1 MSTDPRSS
9 ERSTERPPLR
19 PSPRLSRRF
28 YARPSTVVARELL
41 GRVFVRSERGG
52 ARLAARIVETEA
64 YEQTDPASHS
74 FRGVTARNAVMFGP
88 AGHLYV
94 YFTYGMHFCINV
106 VTDREGWGSAVLL
119 RAAEPLEGVST
130 MRRRRGT
137 ADPRLLCSGP
147 ARFTQALG
155 IDRRFD
161 GVDLVESATL
171 WIERGVPVPE
181 ALVQIGPRVGIRSG
195 VEQPWRFS
203 VAGDAFVSRGR
214 PLAAPWARRSGASG
228 RLRG

>member
-1 MSTDPRSS
+1 MSS
-9 ERSTERPPLR
+9 RSTERLERLPLR
-19 PSPRLSRRF
+19 LPRRF

-41 GRVFVRSERGG
+41 GRVFVRSGRAG
-52 ARLAARIVETEA
+52 ARVAARIVETEA

-74 FRGVTARNAVMFGP
+74 FRGLTARNAVMFGP

-94 YFTYGMHFCINV
+94 YFTYGMHFCMNV

-119 RAAEPLEGVST
+119 RAAEPLEGVAT

-137 ADPRLLCSGP
+137 ADLHLLCSGP

-155 IDRRFD
+155 IARGFD
-161 GVDLVESATL
+161 GVDLVDGSTL

-181 ALVQIGPRVGIRSG
+181 ARVQIGPRVGIRSG

-214 PLAAPWARRSGASG
+214 PVAAPRGRRPGASG

>member
-1 MSTDPRSS
+1 MSS
-9 ERSTERPPLR
+9 RSTERLSLR
-19 PSPRLSRRF
+19 LPRRF

-41 GRVFVRSERGG
+41 GRVFVRSGRSG
-52 ARLAARIVETEA
+52 ARVAARIVETEA

-94 YFTYGMHFCINV
+94 YFTYGMHFCMNV

-119 RAAEPLEGVST
+119 RAGEPLEGVAT

-147 ARFTQALG
+147 ARFTQAFG
-155 IDRRFD
+155 IGRGFD
-161 GVDLVESATL
+161 GVDLIEGSTI
-171 WIERGVPVPE
+171 WIERGVPVP
-181 ALVQIGPRVGIRSG
+181 AARVQIGPRVGIRSG

-203 VAGDAFVSRGR
+203 VAGDAFVSGVR
-214 PLAAPWARRSGASG
+214 PPAAP
-228 RLRG
+228 RLPPSRGSDRLKG

>member
-1 MSTDPRSS
+1 MSS
-9 ERSTERPPLR
+9 RSTERAEKPDGPDRRQLR
-19 PSPRLSRRF
+19 LQRRF

-41 GRVFVRSERGG
+41 GRVFVRSGRAG
-52 ARLAARIVETEA
+52 ARVAARIVETEA

-74 FRGVTARNAVMFGP
+74 FRGPTARNAVMFGP

-94 YFTYGMHFCINV
+94 YFTYGMHFCMNV
-106 VTDREGWGSAVLL
+106 VADREGWGSAVLL
-119 RAAEPLEGVST
+119 RAAEPLEGVAT

-137 ADPRLLCSGP
+137 TDLRLLCSGP

-161 GVDLVESATL
+161 GVDLVEGSTL
-171 WIERGVPVPE
+171 WIERGAPVPSARVE
-181 ALVQIGPRVGIRSG
+181 IGPRVGIRSG

-214 PLAAPWARRSGASG
+214 PLAAPRPGRPGASE

>member
-1 MSTDPRSS
+1 MSS
-9 ERSTERPPLR
+9 RSTERLPL
-19 PSPRLSRRF
+19 RF

-41 GRVFVRSERGG
+41 GRVFVRSGRAG
-52 ARLAARIVETEA
+52 ARVAARIVETEA

-88 AGHLYV
+88 AGRLYV
-94 YFTYGMHFCINV
+94 YFTYGMHFCMNV

-119 RAAEPLEGVST
+119 RAAEPLEGVAA

-137 ADPRLLCSGP
+137 ADLRLLCSGP
-147 ARFTQALG
+147 ARLTQALG

-161 GVDLVESATL
+161 GVDLVEGSTL
-171 WIERGVPVPE
+171 WIERGEPVPQ
-181 ALVQIGPRVGIRSG
+181 ARVRIGPRVGIRSG

-203 VAGDAFVSRGR
+203 VADDAFVSRGR
-214 PLAAPWARRSGASG
+214 PLAAPRADRSGASG

>member
-1 MSTDPRSS
+1 MST
-9 ERSTERPPLR
+9 RSTEQPERPDRRQLR
-19 PSPRLSRRF
+19 LPRRF

-41 GRVFVRSERGG
+41 GRVFVRSGRAG
-52 ARLAARIVETEA
+52 ARVAARIVETEA

-74 FRGVTARNAVMFGP
+74 FRGITARNAVMFGP

-94 YFTYGMHFCINV
+94 YFTYGMHFCMNV

-119 RAAEPLEGVST
+119 RAAEPLEGVAT

-137 ADPRLLCSGP
+137 TDPRLLCSGP
-147 ARFTQALG
+147 ARFSQALG

-161 GVDLVESATL
+161 GVDLVDGSTL
-171 WIERGVPVPE
+171 WIERGVPVPSARVE
-181 ALVQIGPRVGIRSG
+181 IGPRVGIRSG

-203 VAGDAFVSRGR
+203 VAGDPFVSRGR
-214 PLAAPWARRSGASG
+214 PLTAPRARPQ
-228 RLRG
+228 